1 MQPGF
6 SHQKGLNGRYN
17 KRISAHSSGRY
28 GGVYS
33 NITINL
39 SENDPI
45 KRLDE
50 FCKQASF
57 TYQMIWNKFKN
68 GILISCAI
76 YRDRDMRK
84 DLKKN
89 KKEIFNKNKKI
100 FDVCHFADT
109 RKIHHAKRTIAAKLI
124 YSIGLSPHE
133 LFYGD
138 IMRKEPYTQDT
149 VSRRDSIDDGVGD
162 DGITS
167 NCESI
172 LAGCRS
178 HKKRARKDMYKKV
191 WDHVDDND
199 NDSDDNDSDE
209 HDTDTTVSDGVS
221 DIQTRAVAHDI
232 IMSIF
237 NDVKNNKGVGDVIR
251 KMGAELTA
259 TSDVH
264 SNIDYS
270 ELDDLLKNEIDDIKN
285 QDITSNDPHLSP
297 TITKYMDISQS
308 LTSMNQPSSSTS
320 SDNSTPGNDLPFKIF
335 DIFGS
340 LLGVMGNTSSKS
352 NGQKSP
358 FEILSGVNRMSDK
371 GNSNIVII
379 DEVRDEVCDE

>member
-138 IMRKEPYTQDT
+138 IMRKEPYTHDT
-149 VSRRDSIDDGVGD
+149 VSRRDSIDDGIADVG
-162 DGITS
+162 IS

-172 LAGCRS
+172 LAKCGS
-178 HKKRARKDMYKKV
+178 LKKRTRKDMYKKV
-191 WDHVDDND
+191 WDHDDID
-199 NDSDDNDSDE
+199 DDDDNDSDE
-209 HDTDTTVSDGVS
+209 YDTNTIAGDGVT

-237 NDVKNNKGVGDVIR
+237 NDVKNNQGVGDVIR
-251 KMGAELTA
+251 KVEAELA
-259 TSDVH
+259 DTSGVH
-264 SNIDYS
+264 SNTDYS
-270 ELDDLLKNEIDDIKN
+270 ELDDLLKNEIDDIN
-285 QDITSNDPHLSP
+285 QDITSNNPPLSP

-308 LTSMNQPSSSTS
+308 LASMMNPPSSSTS
-320 SDNSTPGNDLPFKIF
+320 SDNSTPVNGLPFKIF

-340 LLGVMGNTSSKS
+340 LLGVMGNTTSKS

-358 FEILSGVNRMSDK
+358 FEILDGVNRMSDK